1 MHYRINILLKHM
13 KKYLISTLSLLVCVL
28 AMGEPINSKK
38 ALEIATGYLIKSGAP
53 RRAASQ
59 MSVQPFQT
67 DRQGNPLMYAVNN
80 GGDGYVIVSGD
91 DRMRQVLV
99 YSNSGS
105 LDLANMPANM
115 RYWLQSLCID
125 MQLLIDAGYQ
135 LQAVDSRRAA
145 VDVKPEI
152 RPMLSCKWGQGDPY
166 NTLCPMDGDKL
177 SLTGCVATAM
187 AQVLYYHKMVRKAEI
202 PSQPLQDSQAYE
214 GERGI
219 SVPALNAA
227 DYVIDWD
234 QLIDIYDETSSD
246 SQKQN
251 IAKLMYF
258 CGAAVRMD
266 YGSDVSLAY
275 DTDIS
280 PALINYFGFS
290 HATRMVSRSSYSE
303 LQWTELMY
311 NELKNGRPV
320 IYGGSG
326 TSGGHQFVIDG
337 YDGNELFHVNWGW
350 SGYADNFVALS
361 VLNSEESFPI
371 GARESTAE
379 FASDQGAVIN
389 AEYGGTAPAAQ
400 RLSFYSSRID
410 NNKILFDLIN
420 NTGYENSF
428 DVCMAYKITQTGE
441 TGYIENSKTTFNN
454 LKNGYYG
461 IYDKFSIPAS
471 NPALAN
477 KEIIYYPVSR
487 VVGTDE
493 WLTISDPVLQYAKV
507 SYDAEGNVSLSLY
520 PTENL
525 YATISVE
532 GDQFVGNTQKIK
544 AAITN
549 TGDENQLSIFFW
561 IKTDP
566 KYFDNTAEEALT
578 YDAYAGITALKDA
591 THVEVIPFTPAA
603 EGTYYIWVTKDWKGK
618 DVLAQSQVTIKAYPH
633 VVDGL
638 AFSEFNPQGLH
649 STTIKDNGDIVLEV
663 YAASITPNSFV
674 IVNNSEDDLKNP
686 LIQFKMSKKVG
697 EIWDAVPGAL
707 WEISLPIMMSA
718 DMKINFNGWTFAKG
732 IGEYRLD
739 LLCNN
744 VVTDTRY
751 INTHETYTVGDA
763 NGKLT
768 TILYT
773 SGAIETPANA
783 TALVLDNLVSK
794 NVTVTPN
801 ANPNTLYY
809 LVEGMTTTGLDG
821 KNIINYDQAENIVLQ
836 DGTDFSVAY
845 NFTAQNI
852 SYKRSFQAGWTTLM
866 LPFDITEIPEGL
878 IAMEFV
884 SEDDGAVT
892 FKKVS
897 KMSAF
902 EACLVKVDVAK
913 EYTFTASNQK
923 LWSNY
928 TDAATAHNVK
938 FVGITSKPDYAKAY
952 MLNEDGT
959 KFVLSETPDYQSFR
973 GCFVPTYG
981 ATNLPAELT
990 VVGDPTGIKNIQVSG
1005 AKTDDGYYN
1014 LAGQRVSADFKGIVI
1029 HNGKKMLKK

>member
-1 MHYRINILLKHM
+1 M
-13 KKYLISTLSLLVCVL
+13 KKYLISTLSLLVCML

-38 ALEIATGYLIKSGAP
+38 ALEIATGYLAKSGAP

-105 LDLANMPANM
+105 LDLDDMPSNM
-115 RYWLQSLCID
+115 RYWLQSLCAD

-135 LQAVDSRRAA
+135 LQAVDSRRAV

-152 RPMLSCKWGQGDPY
+152 RPMLSSKWGQGDPY
-166 NTLCPMDGDKL
+166 NTLCPMDENGRT
-177 SLTGCVATAM
+177 LTGCVATAIS
-187 AQVLYYHKMVRKAEI
+187 QVLYYHKKVRQADI
-202 PSQPLQDSQAYE
+202 PSQPLRDTEAYE

-251 IAKLMYF
+251 IAKLMHF

-410 NNKILFDLIN
+410 NNKIVFDLIN

-428 DVCMAYKITQTGE
+428 DVCMAYKDLKTGE
-441 TGYIENSKTTFNN
+441 TDYFDNSKTTFKD

-461 IYDKFSIPAS
+461 TYSFTFTTPYPPA
-471 NPALAN
+471 AN
-477 KEIIYYPVSR
+477 NEIIVYPVSR

-493 WLTISDPVLQYAKV
+493 WLTISDPVLQYAKA
-507 SYDAEGNVSLSLY
+507 SFDAEGNLTLSLY

-525 YATISVE
+525 TTTISVE
-532 GDQFVGNTQKIK
+532 GNNFVGSTQKIK
-544 AAITN
+544 AAVTN
-549 TGDENQLSIFFW
+549 TGDEKQLTIFFW

-578 YDAYAGITALKDA
+578 YDAYAGITALKDS
-591 THVEVIPFTPAA
+591 THVEVVPFTPAA
-603 EGTYYIWVTKDWKGK
+603 EGTYYIWVTKDREGK
-618 DVLAQSQVTIKAYPH
+618 EVLAQSQVTIKAYPH
-633 VVDGL
+633 VVNGL

-649 STTIKDNGDIVLEV
+649 STTIMDNGDIVLEV
-663 YAASITPNSFV
+663 YAASITPNVFV
-674 IVNNSEDDLKNP
+674 LVNASDDNIVNATVKFRLSEKNGGTWTEKRAATLSS
-686 LIQFKMSKKVG
+686 LISMG
-697 EIWDAVPGAL
+697 PGQ
-707 WEISLPIMMSA
+707 
-718 DMKINFNGWTFAKG
+718 KININGLTFG
-732 IGEYRLD
+732 NTIGEYRLEV
-739 LLCNN
+739 LCND

-783 TALVLDNLVSK
+783 TALVLENIVNKD
-794 NVTVTPN
+794 VTVTPN

-809 LVEGMTTTGLDG
+809 LGNGMTPTGLVG
-821 KNIINYDQAENIVLQ
+821 KNIVYYDQAENITLQ

-845 NFTAQNI
+845 DFTANNI
-852 SYKRSFQAGWTTLM
+852 SYKRTFEAGWTTLT

-878 IAMEFV
+878 TAMEFV

-1014 LAGQRVSADFKGIVI
+1014 LAGQRVGADFKGIVI

>member
-1 MHYRINILLKHM
+1 M
-13 KKYLISTLSLLVCVL
+13 KKYLFITLSLLVCVL
-28 AMGEPINSKK
+28 AMAEPINSKK
-38 ALEIATGYLIKSGAP
+38 ALEIATGYLAESGAP
-53 RRAASQ
+53 RRAAAQ

-105 LDLANMPANM
+105 LDLDDMPSNM
-115 RYWLQSLCID
+115 RYWLQSLCTD

-266 YGSDVSLAY
+266 YGSDVSLAS
-275 DTDIS
+275 DKDIS
-280 PALINYFGFS
+280 PVLIDYFGFS
-290 HATRMVSRSSYSE
+290 KGTRLVSRSSYTE
-303 LQWTELMY
+303 QQWAELMY
-311 NELKNGRPV
+311 NELKNGRPI
-320 IYGGSG
+320 IYGGAG
-326 TSGGHQFVIDG
+326 TEGGHQFVIDG
-337 YDGNELFHVNWGW
+337 YNGNELFHINWGW
-350 SGYADNFVALS
+350 DGRYDNFVALS
-361 VLNSEESFPI
+361 VLNSDGNFPI

-410 NNKILFDLIN
+410 KNKILFDLIN

-428 DVCMAYKITQTGE
+428 DVCMAYKDLKTGK
-441 TGYIENSKTTFNN
+441 TDYFDNSKATFKD
-454 LKNGYYG
+454 LKNEYYG
-461 IYDKFSIPAS
+461 TYSFTFTTPYPPA
-471 NPALAN
+471 AN
-477 KEIIYYPVSR
+477 NEIIVYPVSR

-507 SYDAEGNVSLSLY
+507 SYDAEGNVTLSLY

-525 YATISVE
+525 TASISVD
-532 GDQFVGNTQKIK
+532 GNNFAGNTQKIK
-544 AAITN
+544 AAVTN
-549 TGDENQLSIFFW
+549 TGDEKQLTIFFW
-561 IKTDP
+561 VKTDP
-566 KYFDNTAEEALT
+566 NYFDNTEEKDLK
-578 YDAYAGITALKDA
+578 YDAYAGITALKDS
-591 THVEVIPFTPAA
+591 THVEVVPFTPAE
-603 EGTYYIWVTKDWKGK
+603 EGTYYIWVTKDREGK
-618 DVLAQSQVTIKAYPH
+618 EVLAQSQVIINANPH
-633 VVDGL
+633 VVNGL
-638 AFSEFNPQGLH
+638 AFYEFEPQGLQ
-649 STTIKDNGDIVLEV
+649 STTIMDNGDIVLEV
-663 YAASITPNSFV
+663 YAASVLPARFV
-674 IVNNSEDDLKNP
+674 LVNASDNNIVNARLKFRLSEKKGGTWTEKSSRSYTLSLSAGNKIGINS
-686 LIQFKMSKKVG
+686 
-697 EIWDAVPGAL
+697 
-707 WEISLPIMMSA
+707 
-718 DMKINFNGWTFAKG
+718 WTSVNG
-732 IGEYRLD
+732 IGEYRLEV
-739 LLCNN
+739 LCNDD
-744 VVTDTRY
+744 VTDTRY
-751 INTHETYTVGDA
+751 INTHETYIVADA
-763 NGKLT
+763 YGKLT
-768 TILYT
+768 PILYT

-783 TALVLDNLVSK
+783 TALVLENIVNKD
-794 NVTVTPN
+794 VTVTPN

-809 LVEGMTTTGLDG
+809 LGNGMTPTGLDG
-821 KNIINYDQAENIVLQ
+821 RNIINYDLAENIVLQ

-884 SEDDGAVT
+884 SEDDGEVS
-892 FKKVS
+892 FKQVS

-902 EACLVKVDVAK
+902 EACLVKVDAAK
-913 EYTFTASNQK
+913 EITFKATNQK

-959 KFVLSETPDYQSFR
+959 KFVLSDNPKYQSFR

-1014 LAGQRVSADFKGIVI
+1014 LAGQRVGADFKGIVI

>member
-1 MHYRINILLKHM
+1 M
-13 KKYLISTLSLLVCVL
+13 KKYLFITLSLLVCVL
-28 AMGEPINSKK
+28 AMAEPISSKK
-38 ALEIATGYLIKSGAP
+38 ALEIATDYLAKSGTP
-53 RRAASQ
+53 RRAAAQ

-105 LDLANMPANM
+105 LDLDDMPSNM
-115 RYWLQSLCID
+115 RYWLQSLCAD

-135 LQAVDSRRAA
+135 PQVVDSRRAA
-145 VDVKPEI
+145 VAVKPEI
-152 RPMLSCKWGQGDPY
+152 LPMLSSQWGQGTPY
-166 NTLCPMDGDKL
+166 NDLCPTDASGRT
-177 SLTGCVATAM
+177 LTGCVATSI
-187 AQVLYYHKMVRKAEI
+187 AQVLYYHKKVRQADI
-202 PSQPLQDSQAYE
+202 PSQPLRDTEAYE

-234 QLIDIYDETSSD
+234 QLIDRYNETPTGA
-246 SQKQN
+246 QKLN
-251 IAKLMYF
+251 IAKLMHF

-266 YGSDVSLAY
+266 YGSDVSLAS
-275 DTDIS
+275 DIDIS
-280 PALINYFGFS
+280 PVLIDYFGFS
-290 HATRMVSRSSYSE
+290 PATRLVSRSSYTE
-303 LQWTELMY
+303 QQWAELMY
-311 NELKNGRPV
+311 NELKNGRPI
-320 IYGGSG
+320 IYGGAG
-326 TSGGHQFVIDG
+326 TEGGHQFVIDG
-337 YDGNELFHVNWGW
+337 YNGNELFHINWGW
-350 SGYADNFVALS
+350 DGRYDNFVALS
-361 VLNSEESFPI
+361 VLNSDGNFPI

-410 NNKILFDLIN
+410 KNKILFDLIN

-428 DVCMAYKITQTGE
+428 DVCMAYKDLKTGK
-441 TGYIENSKTTFNN
+441 TDYFDNSKATFKD

-461 IYDKFSIPAS
+461 TYSFTFTTPYPPA
-471 NPALAN
+471 AN
-477 KEIIYYPVSR
+477 NEIIVYPVSR

-493 WLTISDPVLQYAKV
+493 WLTISDPVLEYAKV

-525 YATISVE
+525 TTTISVE
-532 GDQFVGNTQKIK
+532 GNSYAGSTQKIK
-544 AAITN
+544 AAVTN
-549 TGDENQLSIFFW
+549 TGDEKQLTIFFW
-561 IKTDP
+561 VKTDP
-566 KYFDNTAEEALT
+566 NYFDNTKVEDQK
-578 YDAYAGITALKDA
+578 YDAYAGITALKDS
-591 THVEVIPFTPAA
+591 THVEVVPFTPAE
-603 EGTYYIWVTKDWKGK
+603 EGTYYIWVTKDREGK
-618 DVLAQSQVTIKAYPH
+618 EVLAQSQVIINANPH
-633 VVDGL
+633 TVNGL
-638 AFSEFNPQGLH
+638 AFYEFEPQGLQ
-649 STTIKDNGDIVLEV
+649 STTIMDNGDIVLEV
-663 YAASITPNSFV
+663 YAASVLPARFV
-674 IVNNSEDDLKNP
+674 LVNASDNNIVNARLKFRLSEKKGGTWTEKSSRSYTLSLSAGNKIGINS
-686 LIQFKMSKKVG
+686 
-697 EIWDAVPGAL
+697 
-707 WEISLPIMMSA
+707 
-718 DMKINFNGWTFAKG
+718 WTSVNG
-732 IGEYRLD
+732 IGEYRLEV
-739 LLCNN
+739 LCNDD
-744 VVTDTRY
+744 VTDTRY
-751 INTHETYTVGDA
+751 INTHETYIVADA
-763 NGKLT
+763 YGKLT
-768 TILYT
+768 PTLYT

-783 TALVLDNLVSK
+783 TALVLENIVNKD
-794 NVTVTPN
+794 VTVTPN

-809 LVEGMTTTGLDG
+809 LGNGMTPTGLVG
-821 KNIINYDQAENIVLQ
+821 KNIVYYDQAENITLQ

-845 NFTAQNI
+845 DFTANNI
-852 SYKRSFQAGWTTLM
+852 SYKRSFQAGWTTLT

-878 IAMEFV
+878 TAMEFV

-959 KFVLSETPDYQSFR
+959 KFVLSDNPKYQSFR

-990 VVGDPTGIKNIQVSG
+990 VVGDPTGIKNIQASG
-1005 AKTDDGYYN
+1005 AKTNDGYYN
-1014 LAGQRVSADFKGIVI
+1014 LAGQRVGADFKGIVI

>member
-1 MHYRINILLKHM
+1 M
-13 KKYLISTLSLLVCVL
+13 KKYLFITLSLLVCVL
-28 AMGEPINSKK
+28 AMAEPISSKK
-38 ALEIATGYLIKSGAP
+38 ALEIATDYLAKSGTP
-53 RRAASQ
+53 RRAAAQ

-105 LDLANMPANM
+105 LDLDDMPSNM
-115 RYWLQSLCID
+115 RYWLQSLCAD

-135 LQAVDSRRAA
+135 PQVVDSRRAA
-145 VDVKPEI
+145 VAVKPEI
-152 RPMLSCKWGQGDPY
+152 LPMLSSQWGQGTPY
-166 NTLCPMDGDKL
+166 NDLCPTDASGRT
-177 SLTGCVATAM
+177 LTGCVATSI
-187 AQVLYYHKMVRKAEI
+187 AQVLYYHKKVRQADI
-202 PSQPLQDSQAYE
+202 PSQPLRDTEAYE

-234 QLIDIYDETSSD
+234 QLIDRYNETPTGA
-246 SQKQN
+246 QKLN
-251 IAKLMYF
+251 IAKLMHF

-266 YGSDVSLAY
+266 YGSDVSLAS
-275 DTDIS
+275 DIDIS
-280 PALINYFGFS
+280 PVLIDYFGFS
-290 HATRMVSRSSYSE
+290 PATRLVSRSSYTE
-303 LQWTELMY
+303 QQWAELMY
-311 NELKNGRPV
+311 NELKNGRPI
-320 IYGGSG
+320 IYGGAG
-326 TSGGHQFVIDG
+326 TEGGHQFVIDG
-337 YDGNELFHVNWGW
+337 YNGNELFHINWGW
-350 SGYADNFVALS
+350 DGRYDNFVALS
-361 VLNSEESFPI
+361 VLNSDGNFPI

-400 RLSFYSSRID
+400 RLSFYSSKID
-410 NNKILFDLIN
+410 NNKVLFSLIN

-428 DVCMAYKITQTGE
+428 DVCMAYKDLKTGK
-441 TGYIENSKTTFNN
+441 TDYFDNSKATFKD

-461 IYDKFSIPAS
+461 TYSFTFTTPYPPA
-471 NPALAN
+471 AN
-477 KEIIYYPVSR
+477 NEIIVYPVSR

-493 WLTISDPVLQYAKV
+493 WLTISDPVLEYAKV
-507 SYDAEGNVSLSLY
+507 SYDAEGNVTLSLY

-525 YATISVE
+525 TASISV
-532 GDQFVGNTQKIK
+532 DGNNFAGSTQKIK
-544 AAITN
+544 AAVTN
-549 TGDENQLSIFFW
+549 TGDEKQLTIFFW
-561 IKTDP
+561 VKTDP
-566 KYFDNTAEEALT
+566 NYFDNTKVEDQK
-578 YDAYAGITALKDA
+578 YDAYAGITALKDS
-591 THVEVIPFTPAA
+591 THVEVVPFTPAE
-603 EGTYYIWVTKDWKGK
+603 EGTYYIWVTKDREGK
-618 DVLAQSQVTIKAYPH
+618 EVLAQSQVIINANPH
-633 VVDGL
+633 TVNGL
-638 AFSEFNPQGLH
+638 AFYEFEPKGLQ
-649 STTIKDNGDIVLEV
+649 STTIMDNGDIVLEV
-663 YAASITPNSFV
+663 YAASVLPARFV
-674 IVNNSEDDLKNP
+674 LVNASDNNIVNARLKFRLSEKKGGTWTEKSSRSYTLSLSAGNKIGINS
-686 LIQFKMSKKVG
+686 
-697 EIWDAVPGAL
+697 
-707 WEISLPIMMSA
+707 
-718 DMKINFNGWTFAKG
+718 WTSVNG
-732 IGEYRLD
+732 IGEYRLEV
-739 LLCNN
+739 LCNDD
-744 VVTDTRY
+744 VTDTRY

-783 TALVLDNLVSK
+783 TALVLENIVNKD
-794 NVTVTPN
+794 VTVTPN

-809 LVEGMTTTGLDG
+809 LGNGMTPTGLVG
-821 KNIINYDQAENIVLQ
+821 KNIVYYDQAENITLQ

-845 NFTAQNI
+845 DFTAQNI

-884 SEDDGAVT
+884 SEDDGEVS
-892 FKKVS
+892 FKQVS

-902 EACLVKVDVAK
+902 EACLVKVDAAK
-913 EYTFTASNQK
+913 EITFKASNQK

-928 TDAATAHNVK
+928 TDAATAHNFK
-938 FVGITSKPDYAKAY
+938 FIGISSKPAYSKAY

-959 KFVLSETPDYQSFR
+959 KFVLSDNPKYQSFR

-1014 LAGQRVSADFKGIVI
+1014 LAGQRVGADFKGIVI

>member
-1 MHYRINILLKHM
+1 MHM
-13 KKYLISTLSLLVCVL
+13 KKYLISTLSLLVCML

-38 ALEIATGYLIKSGAP
+38 ALEIATGYLAKSGAP

-105 LDLANMPANM
+105 LDLDDMPSNM
-115 RYWLQSLCID
+115 RYWLQSLCAD

-135 LQAVDSRRAA
+135 LQAVDSRRAV

-152 RPMLSCKWGQGDPY
+152 RPMLSSKWGQGDPY
-166 NTLCPMDGDKL
+166 NTLCPMDENGRT
-177 SLTGCVATAM
+177 LTGCVATAIS
-187 AQVLYYHKMVRKAEI
+187 QVLYYHKKVRQADI
-202 PSQPLQDSQAYE
+202 PSQPLRDTEAYE

-251 IAKLMYF
+251 IAKLMHF

-410 NNKILFDLIN
+410 NNKIVFDLIN

-428 DVCMAYKITQTGE
+428 DVCMAYKDLKTGE
-441 TGYIENSKTTFNN
+441 TDYFDNSKTTFKD

-461 IYDKFSIPAS
+461 TYSFTFTTPYPPA
-471 NPALAN
+471 AN
-477 KEIIYYPVSR
+477 NEIIVYPVSR

-493 WLTISDPVLQYAKV
+493 WLTISDPVLQYAKA
-507 SYDAEGNVSLSLY
+507 SFDAEGNLTLSLY

-525 YATISVE
+525 TTTISVE
-532 GDQFVGNTQKIK
+532 GNNFVGSTQKIK
-544 AAITN
+544 AAVTN
-549 TGDENQLSIFFW
+549 TGDEKQLTIFFW

-578 YDAYAGITALKDA
+578 YDAYAGITALKDS
-591 THVEVIPFTPAA
+591 THVEVVPFTPAA
-603 EGTYYIWVTKDWKGK
+603 EGTYYIWVTKDREGK
-618 DVLAQSQVTIKAYPH
+618 EVLAQSQVTIKAYPH
-633 VVDGL
+633 VVNGL

-649 STTIKDNGDIVLEV
+649 STTIMDNGDIVLEV
-663 YAASITPNSFV
+663 YAASITPNVFV
-674 IVNNSEDDLKNP
+674 LVNASDDNIVNATVKFRLSEKNGGTWTEKRAATLSS
-686 LIQFKMSKKVG
+686 LISMG
-697 EIWDAVPGAL
+697 PGQ
-707 WEISLPIMMSA
+707 
-718 DMKINFNGWTFAKG
+718 KININGLTFG
-732 IGEYRLD
+732 NTIGEYRLEV
-739 LLCNN
+739 LCND

-783 TALVLDNLVSK
+783 TALVLENIVNKD
-794 NVTVTPN
+794 VTVTPN

-809 LVEGMTTTGLDG
+809 LGNGMTPTGLVG
-821 KNIINYDQAENIVLQ
+821 KNIVYYDQAENITLQ

-845 NFTAQNI
+845 DFTANNI
-852 SYKRSFQAGWTTLM
+852 SYKRTFEAGWTTLT

-878 IAMEFV
+878 TAMEFV

-1014 LAGQRVSADFKGIVI
+1014 LAGQRVGADFKGIVI

>member
-1 MHYRINILLKHM
+1 M

-28 AMGEPINSKK
+28 AMAEPINSKK
-38 ALEIATGYLIKSGAP
+38 ALEIATGYLAESGAP
-53 RRAASQ
+53 RRAAAQ

-105 LDLANMPANM
+105 LDLDDMPSNM
-115 RYWLQSLCID
+115 RYWLQSLCAD

-135 LQAVDSRRAA
+135 PQVVDSRRAA
-145 VDVKPEI
+145 VAVKPEI
-152 RPMLSCKWGQGDPY
+152 LPMLSSLWGQNTPY
-166 NTLCPMDGDKL
+166 NDLCPMDDNGRT
-177 SLTGCVATAM
+177 LTGCVATAIS
-187 AQVLYYHKMVRKAEI
+187 QVLYYHKKVRQADI
-202 PSQPLQDSQAYE
+202 PSQPLRDTEAYE

-280 PALINYFGFS
+280 PVLIDYFGFS
-290 HATRMVSRSSYSE
+290 KGTRLVSRSSYTE
-303 LQWTELMY
+303 QQWAELMY

-350 SGYADNFVALS
+350 EGRYDNFVALS
-361 VLNSEESFPI
+361 VLNSDGNFPI

-410 NNKILFDLIN
+410 KNKILFDLIN

-428 DVCMAYKITQTGE
+428 DVCMAYKDLKTGK
-441 TGYIENSKTTFNN
+441 TDYFDNSKATFKD

-461 IYDKFSIPAS
+461 TYSFTFTTPYPPA
-471 NPALAN
+471 AN
-477 KEIIYYPVSR
+477 NEIIVYPVSR

-493 WLTISDPVLQYAKV
+493 WLTISDPVLEYAKV
-507 SYDAEGNVSLSLY
+507 SYDAEGNVTLSLY

-525 YATISVE
+525 TASISV
-532 GDQFVGNTQKIK
+532 DGNNFAGSTQKIK
-544 AAITN
+544 AAVTN
-549 TGDENQLSIFFW
+549 TGDEKQLTIFFW
-561 IKTDP
+561 VKTDP
-566 KYFDNTAEEALT
+566 NYFDNTKVEEQK
-578 YDAYAGITALKDA
+578 YDAYAGITALKDS
-591 THVEVIPFTPAA
+591 THVEIIPFTPTT
-603 EGTYYIWVTKDWKGK
+603 EGTYYIWVTKDREGK
-618 DVLAQSQVTIKAYPH
+618 EVLAQSQVTINANPH
-633 VVDGL
+633 VVNGL
-638 AFSEFNPQGLH
+638 AFSSFEPQGLQ

-663 YAASITPNSFV
+663 YAASVLPARFV
-674 IVNNSEDDLKNP
+674 LVNASDNNIVNARLKFRLSEKKGGTWTEKSSRSYTLSLSAGNKIGINS
-686 LIQFKMSKKVG
+686 
-697 EIWDAVPGAL
+697 
-707 WEISLPIMMSA
+707 
-718 DMKINFNGWTFAKG
+718 WTSVNG
-732 IGEYRLD
+732 IGEYL
-739 LLCNN
+739 LEVLCNDD
-744 VVTDTRY
+744 VTDTRY
-751 INTHETYTVGDA
+751 INTHETYTVADA
-763 NGKLT
+763 YGKLT
-768 TILYT
+768 PTLYT

-809 LVEGMTTTGLDG
+809 LAEGMTTTGLDG

-852 SYKRSFQAGWTTLM
+852 SYKRSFEAEWTTLM
-866 LPFDITEIPEGL
+866 LPFDITEIPEGF

-884 SEDDGAVT
+884 SEDDGEVS
-892 FKKVS
+892 FKQVN

-902 EACLVKVDVAK
+902 EAYLVKTDVAK
-913 EYTFTASNQK
+913 EITFKATNQK

-928 TDAATAHNVK
+928 TDAATAYNFK
-938 FVGITSKPDYAKAY
+938 FIGITSKPAYAKAY

-981 ATNLPAELT
+981 ATNLPTVLT
-990 VVGDPTGIKNIQVSG
+990 ITGDPTGIKNIQASG
-1005 AKTDDGYYN
+1005 AKTKDGYYN
-1014 LAGQRVSADFKGIVI
+1014 LAGQRVGDDYKGIVI
-1029 HNGKKMLKK
+1029 HNGKKILKK